1 MANTPAPAPSTDPV
15 AAALAALGQL
25 NLGGTSTTN
34 VVVGSQPT
42 IDPHS
47 VDPYAASTPNVT
59 RYATQALDLGPESMQ
74 PLGMSGA
81 AIYQLQQQMFQAG
94 LMSEADL
101 KSEAGTWGEK
111 SRVGYTELLKEAY
124 GSGKWTKA
132 PDGTMSADALGQLRQ
147 NLKNFQG
154 SPGGK
159 VAGPTILKLTS
170 PETIADIAQQV
181 AVKKEGRTLTPTE
194 LNSIVTHF
202 QAAESASQTAEQQ
215 AAQQGGGTYTVPP
228 TPDSSTIGAELART
242 NPGEVGAQSMGQ
254 ALQSFSAIM
263 GRHFGF
269 TGVGIGST
277 GVNAGLPGTVPG
289 VSGG

>member
-1 MANTPAPAPSTDPV
+1 MANTPPAPDPV
-15 AAALAALGQL
+15 AQALAALGSI

-34 VVVGSQPT
+34 VVVGTQTS
-42 IDPHS
+42 IDPHQA
-47 VDPYAASTPNVT
+47 DPYATSTPPGFT
-59 RYATQALDLGPESMQ
+59 YATQAIDLGPEAMQ

-111 SRVGYTELLKEAY
+111 SRIGYTELLKEAY
-124 GSGKWTKA
+124 GAGRFTKT
-132 PDGTMSADALGQLRQ
+132 PDGHTTADALGQLQQ
-147 NLKNFQG
+147 NLKNFKG
-154 SPGGK
+154 TPGGK
-159 VAGPTILKLTS
+159 VSVLKLTS

-181 AVKKEGRTLTPTE
+181 AVKKEGRTLSPGE
-194 LNSIVTHF
+194 LSSIVTHF
-202 QAAESASQTAEQQ
+202 QAAERASQVAEQQ
-215 AAQQGGGTYTVPP
+215 ASQSGGGSYTIPP
-228 TPDSSTIGAELART
+228 TPDASTIGAEIAQV

-277 GVNAGLPGTVPG
+277 GVNAGLPGTIPG
-289 VSGG
+289 VSG

>member
-1 MANTPAPAPSTDPV
+1 MANTPPAPDPV
-15 AAALAALGQL
+15 AQALAALGSI

-34 VVVGSQPT
+34 VVVGTQTT
-42 IDPHS
+42 IDPHQA
-47 VDPYAASTPNVT
+47 DPYARSVPPGFT
-59 RYATQALDLGPESMQ
+59 YATQAIDLGPEAMQ

-124 GSGKWTKA
+124 GAGRFTKT
-132 PDGTMSADALGQLRQ
+132 PDGHTTADALGQLQ
-147 NLKNFQG
+147 YNLKNFQG
-154 SPGGK
+154 TPGGK
-159 VAGPTILKLTS
+159 VPTPTILKLTS

-181 AVKKEGRTLTPTE
+181 AIKKEGRTLSPTE

-202 QAAESASQTAEQQ
+202 QAAETASQTAEQQ
-215 AAQQGGGTYTVPP
+215 ASTQGGGTYTIPP
-228 TPDSSTIGAELART
+228 PPDQSTIGAELAQT

-277 GVNAGLPGTVPG
+277 GVNAGLPGTIPG
-289 VSGG
+289 VSG